1 MIHTMIT
8 LAASGPESIA
18 TALTNPHGLWALT
31 ARFGLNLLV
40 LVILVRYFY
49 YSVTRRKD
57 YLFTYLVIGS
67 VIFLL
72 CYLLDSVE
80 LQIGFALGLFAVFGI
95 IRYRTNPI
103 PIREMTYL
111 FLIIALSVI
120 NALANIKVNYA
131 ELLFTNLAIVLIT
144 FLLEKVF
151 LLKHESSKIILYE
164 KIELIKPSKREELLK
179 DLEERTGITINR
191 IEIGRINFLRDTARI
206 KIFYYEPDGRVHDN
220 DEFYLPEDDVD
231 V

>member
-1 MIHTMIT
+1 MIQYMIT
-8 LAASGPESIA
+8 LAAGGPEAAEAI
-18 TALTNPHGLWALT
+18 LTGTDNFWGLA

-40 LVILVRYFY
+40 LVILVRYLY

-111 FLIIALSVI
+111 FLIIAISVI
-120 NALANIKVNYA
+120 NALTNIKVSYA
-131 ELLFTNLAIVLIT
+131 ELLFTNVAIVLIT

-164 KIELIKPSKREELLK
+164 KIELIKPGKREELLK
-179 DLEERTGITINR
+179 DLEERTGIKINR

-206 KIFYYEPDGRVHDN
+206 KIFYYEPDGRVTEN
-220 DEFYLPEDDVD
+220 DEYYLPEDDGD
-231 V
+231 I

>member
-1 MIHTMIT
+1 MIHTMIP
-8 LAASGPESIA
+8 LDVSGHDAIT
-18 TALTNPHGLWALT
+18 TALTNPHGLWALA

-120 NALANIKVNYA
+120 NALTNLKASYA